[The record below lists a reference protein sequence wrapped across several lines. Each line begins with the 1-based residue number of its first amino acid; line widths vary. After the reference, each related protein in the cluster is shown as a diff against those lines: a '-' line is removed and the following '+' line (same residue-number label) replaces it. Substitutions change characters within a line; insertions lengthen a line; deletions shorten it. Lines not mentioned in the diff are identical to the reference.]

1 MSVIAV
7 ESCNQS
13 WCWQIAQ
20 THMLTPKTFEL
31 VLSRPT
37 GQSFFQ
43 PCMDAVFK
51 KLLKIVTGRTHV
63 SLEPCQI
70 VFLLR
75 SLGVCSQLKIETRGN
90 MKIILDCLL
99 LDGDD
104 SNTSACCVWVC
115 ESCVCW
121 LLFIKKSYLLQ
132 SSPSTSLRG
141 PKIWFFLSVTVS
153 SYETSLC
160 LGFLWMSRLSFLVC
174 STARGQIDNR

>member
-1 MSVIAV
+1 
-7 ESCNQS
+7 
-13 WCWQIAQ
+13 
-20 THMLTPKTFEL
+20 MLTPKTFEL

-115 ESCVCW
+115 ESCVCVGFSLSKSLIFCNQVPAQAW
-121 LLFIKKSYLLQ
+121 GGPRYGSFSLWQLVAMRHLFV
-132 SSPSTSLRG
+132 
-141 PKIWFFLSVTVS
+141 WA
-153 SYETSLC
+153 SYEC
-160 LGFLWMSRLSFLVC
+160 LVC
-174 STARGQIDNR
+174 LFSYVRRLEAKSTTGNLRTVH